1 MIYVCSLS
9 HLHAT
14 VEACGARHVLTV
26 MGKLDRVTRPP
37 SIAPDNH
44 LMIAMDDIT
53 APADGFAAPSV
64 GHVAQIIDFAKGWDR
79 AAPLVIHCFAGISRS
94 TASAFAAVCALNPER
109 TEFELARCIRDA
121 SPSAAPNRLIV
132 EHADALLARNGRMI
146 AAIDA
151 MAPPALAIEGEPFC
165 LHID

>member
-14 VEACGARHVLTV
+14 VEASGARHVLTV

-37 SIAPDNH
+37 SISPDNH

-53 APADGFAAPSV
+53 APADGFAAPSAA
-64 GHVAQIIDFAKGWDR
+64 HVAQIIDFARGWDR

-94 TASAFAAVCALNPER
+94 TASAFAVVCALNPER
-109 TEFELARCIRDA
+109 PERELARRIRDA

-132 EHADALLARNGRMI
+132 EHADLLLARDGRMV

-151 MAPPALAIEGEPFC
+151 MTPPDLAIEGQPFR
-165 LHID
+165 LDID